1 MECLNCLSKDA
12 RVRRPLGVWDY
23 LFSPLLLPVKCKR
36 CLNQWRFPTVLVL
49 LEFLI
54 EKLERR

>member
-1 MECLNCLSKDA
+1 
-12 RVRRPLGVWDY
+12 LGVWDY